1 MHEKK
6 LNHAKEMALDILF
19 MTAGAI
25 IYAIAINGF
34 TAPNNIAP
42 GGVTGVAT
50 MLNYAIGTPI
60 GVVVFIINIPIVI
73 WAVVEIG
80 YKLVT
85 KTIICIILNSLAIDI
100 LAPIIPVYHGD
111 PLIITLIGGVC
122 EGVGLSLVFFRG
134 ATTGGTDMV
143 ARLLNHRLR
152 HMSMGKLM
160 LMLDGCIVVVSAFV
174 YHSIESAVYACVVI
188 FVSTQL
194 IDTIMYGTDIGNGKM
209 FFIFSKESEKIAER
223 IMTELERGATFIK
236 SRGAYMQQEGEMLL
250 CAVRRFEVYHISEII
265 RTTDPDAFVIVGD
278 AGEITGEGFKS
289 TKSDDRTLGDILSAI
304 RNKNSDKSN

>member
-1 MHEKK
+1 
-6 LNHAKEMALDILF
+6 
-19 MTAGAI
+19 
-25 IYAIAINGF
+25 
-34 TAPNNIAP
+34 
-42 GGVTGVAT
+42 

-304 RNKNSDKSN
+304 KNKNSDKNN

>member
-1 MHEKK
+1 MYEKK

-304 RNKNSDKSN
+304 KNKNSDKNN